1 MGIDSYE
8 DFAMSEFIPSTTALD
23 EVLDFLVSTPTP
35 QQIIAF
41 HASEAAQLR
50 LRYLLEANRN
60 GTLTPDERAELDE
73 AERMDTFII
82 LLKTQARGAIRQQSE
97 SATQDKPVE

>member
-1 MGIDSYE
+1 
-8 DFAMSEFIPSTTALD
+8 MSEFVPAVSAID

-35 QQIIAF
+35 QQIVKF

-60 GTLTPDERAELDE
+60 GTLTPEERAELDE
-73 AERMDTFII
+73 AERLNHFIMM
-82 LLKTQARGAIRQQSE
+82 LKIRAHKAMKQS
-97 SATQDKPVE
+97 